1 MDTRVTEFGAA
12 DAKARFSELLAR
24 AEQGEEIAIRKHGR
38 IVAKLS
44 PATPLR
50 CASEPRKNWDAWFA
64 HRDARKIA
72 LAPGETVMDLLADT
86 RGE

>member
-1 MDTRVTEFGAA
+1 MDARVTEFGAA

-38 IVAKLS
+38 IVAKLTPAKPAYS
-44 PATPLR
+44 PLEA
-50 CASEPRKNWDAWFA
+50 RKNWDAWFA
-64 HRDARKIA
+64 YRRTRKIA
-72 LAPGETVMDLLADT
+72 LAPGETVMNLLTDT